1 MRKSL
6 RNKGDSEKN
15 MTKYKVRMSI
25 DEKEYFWV
33 IMENSKTI
41 NRNADRDE
49 LVKIKTKH
57 ILYNMTNICPIC
69 REENNIT
76 DKSILYPGNS
86 RHETDKNGKK
96 IDEYVCRIHGLRR
109 YQIYDSNSTLNA
121 HKLLAHRR
129 TGNLNNSEHIL
140 GDNCQRHAYEW
151 LGCEDLNKKN
161 DNYCTPIDCSPI
173 HGGISIIIGG
183 KLLNLSGKVPQI
195 KGRRYNPIY
204 RRWATHI
211 YSELGKKFDI
221 LILYCISE
229 YGNAIDR
236 IYIFPKEEIVGIT
249 GISITEHPTDN
260 VGDAKIGWYEEYRV
274 TGEDDLKKADKIWKN
289 IILDDIIEGSYEQY

>member
-1 MRKSL
+1 
-6 RNKGDSEKN
+6 

-33 IMENSKTI
+33 IIEDSKII

-49 LVKIKTKH
+49 LVKIKTKY
-57 ILYNMTNICPIC
+57 IFYNITNICPIC

-96 IDEYVCRIHGLRR
+96 TDEYVCRIHGLRH
-109 YQIYDSNSTLNA
+109 YQIYDSSSTLNTQ
-121 HKLLAHRR
+121 KLLAHRR

-161 DNYCTPIDCSPI
+161 DNYSTPIDCSSI
-173 HGGISIIIGG
+173 REGISITIGG

-195 KGRRYNPIY
+195 KGRSYNSIY
-204 RRWATHI
+204 RRWITHI
-211 YSELGKKFDI
+211 HREHEKKYDI
-221 LILYCISE
+221 IILYCISE
-229 YGNAIDR
+229 DGNTIDR
-236 IYIFPKEEIVGIT
+236 IYIFPKEEITNIT
-249 GISITEHPTDN
+249 GITITEHPTDN
-260 VGDAKIGWYEEYRV
+260 VGRIKIGWYEEYRV
-274 TGEDDLKKADKIWKN
+274 TGEDDLKKANKIWKN
-289 IILDDIIEGSYEQY
+289 IILDDIREGSYEQY